1 MGSKELRVRET
12 WQDYGGAN
20 AGVAEKSF
28 FEVFSKLFEG
38 TEFRIRKRPK
48 EFNNIYNEVKLSKET
63 LMQIYD
69 PDETWMHGVFP
80 DFAIDNTKT
89 KKTIY
94 VEVKRQDGWV
104 EGKERKAG
112 RGNAHERSNKFF
124 TPGLQKLLRE
134 KGNLGKDV
142 IPIWVVFIGDIT
154 RDPKRVREVTFWY
167 DKHSGHF
174 FMWRNQKDETLLI
187 KHFNYFIKPLLN

>member
-1 MGSKELRVRET
+1 MGTKELRKRKI
-12 WQDYGGAN
+12 WQDISGGK
-20 AGVAEKSF
+20 AEKAERNF
-28 FEVFSKLFEG
+28 FEVFSKLFEK
-38 TEFRIRKRPK
+38 TEFKIRKRPK
-48 EFNNIYNEVKLSKET
+48 EFNNIYNDVKLSKET

-104 EGKERKAG
+104 EGKPRKAG

-134 KGNLGKDV
+134 KGNLGKGV

-167 DKHSGHF
+167 DEHSGHF
-174 FMWRNQKDETLLI
+174 FMWRNQTDEKPLI
-187 KHFNYFIKPLLN
+187 SHFNDNLKHLLT